1 MHNINGS
8 VTKKVNLIYIQHFQ
22 FMVLM
27 NYILLESD

>member
-1 MHNINGS
+1 MCNINAS

-22 FMVLM
+22 FIVLM